1 MTLHQSADSS
11 EVSPDEKP
19 HPLGF
24 DEIAVTKTILACCS
38 NKQGQIDQQGMD
50 EIKLMIE
57 IAVEHGNHLEEMVTH
72 CNASGI
78 SEINRLKTK
87 YGLVTVATSPTSV
100 TLDRVCLVFPMFTC
114 QYMTLARNTVVDKK
128 ALLSMCS
135 DYPQVMM
142 HEAFATL
149 IPNTL
154 NDQCKRIIIDAHCL
168 HQAHYWAIIGRD
180 KYGNKPIDYI
190 GSSN

>member
-1 MTLHQSADSS
+1 
-11 EVSPDEKP
+11 VSTDGKP

-24 DEIAVTKTILACCS
+24 DQKAVTD
-38 NKQGQIDQQGMD
+38 QIVSRCLDQQGGISPQGLED
-50 EIKLMIE
+50 IKEMILF
-57 IAVEHGNHLEEMVTH
+57 AVEIGSDLEWILTRLMDRGNY
-72 CNASGI
+72 SGI
-78 SEINRLKTK
+78 AEINRLKNK
-87 YGLVTVATSPTSV
+87 YGLVTEAASPTCV
-100 TLDRVCLVFPMFTC
+100 TLDRVCLAFPSAAC
-114 QYMTLARNTVVDKK
+114 QYMPLARNPVVDKN

-154 NDQCKRIIIDAHCL
+154 NDQCKRIIIDAHCV

-190 GSSN
+190 GSLY